1 MAGNGLFMW
10 DNLANCPT
18 YAIANRSNVIRGCE
32 HPSLRRLRDAPLV
45 VTLDGEARRGVR
57 DTADLPQGG
66 GVRVSAAGQMEPI
79 ITSAVQEDGPL
90 HSRTRRRGWKVD
102 PGPVAYLRH
111 GIVSV
116 IRLRQ
121 AGQQI

>member
-32 HPSLRRLRDAPLV
+32 HPSFRRLRDAPLV

-57 DTADLPQGG
+57 DIADLLQGG
-66 GVRVSAAGQMEPI
+66 DVRVSAAGQMKPI

-90 HSRTRRRGWKVD
+90 HSGTRRWSREVD
-102 PGPVAYLRH
+102 PCLVTHLR
-111 GIVSV
+111 
-116 IRLRQ
+116 
-121 AGQQI
+121 